1 MTRTIND
8 ANLQFIFDLIKQIP
22 IFILM
27 SNYYWIIFFRILINF
42 LYFCELNAKRYAKW
56 MKM

>member
-27 SNYYWIIFFRILINF
+27 SNYYWIIFFRILIDF
-42 LYFCELNAKRYAKW
+42 LYFCKLNANRYAKW